1 MILYL
6 HQRNEIPFFLC
17 FEYSKPFDYLKKR
30 GGAGG
35 KSRNTLWNV
44 GKSAEESLHPSKIIL
59 LSSCCQ
65 AEVFFLAVRKC
76 QLPAGVS
83 LSRRVQA
90 RRHCSI
96 NNTQP
101 NRSQHIPF
109 ISSTHFILPPCPPP
123 TDKGEEQGST
133 TRMKKTPCPFS
144 LRKNPSPTSANP
156 PSLFFL
162 SLHQLSAGSIVAYGA
177 QSLFVTVLS
186 PPLPF

>member
-1 MILYL
+1 MKLLVRAWRINPSVQDNFIKQLL
-6 HQRNEIPFFLC
+6 P
-17 FEYSKPFDYLKKR
+17 
-30 GGAGG
+30 GGGVLPRSQ
-35 KSRNTLWNV
+35 KM
-44 GKSAEESLHPSKIIL
+44 SAACWGL
-59 LSSCCQ
+59 
-65 AEVFFLAVRKC
+65 
-76 QLPAGVS
+76 S

-144 LRKNPSPTSANP
+144 LRKNPSPSSAN
-156 PSLFFL
+156 SRHLFFFHSFLQAPSWLMGL
-162 SLHQLSAGSIVAYGA
+162 SLCS
-177 QSLFVTVLS
+177 
-186 PPLPF
+186 